1 LQVGGLRREAL
12 CWSARK
18 GKFQPSS
25 GNRVDPRLVISRPT
39 TCSDAVSDDD
49 DDEMW
54 FSTSLWLR
62 LATRAVSFDQA
73 EPMPAAFTV
82 PRLEGG
88 GRRSAPKRMRRGG
101 LLLRAS
107 PASPLIK
114 PERAAAGETCT
125 TDGRGPGWRWETRID
140 TEGGSTKQA
149 CRNPSTSCYSIRVS
163 RRRRSALAR
172 RVRTD
177 CRLAGPSQAS
187 QRLAVWA
194 LDKGCLR
201 SPPRLVRLVADVRGR
216 RCRCDDSA
224 ARGI

>member
-1 LQVGGLRREAL
+1 MEAL

-25 GNRVDPRLVISRPT
+25 GNRVDPRARHQPADDVLRRRQRRRQRRDVGFDEPLASAGHSSRGLRPGRA
-39 TCSDAVSDDD
+39 DACCC
-49 DDEMW
+49 
-54 FSTSLWLR
+54 L
-62 LATRAVSFDQA
+62 
-73 EPMPAAFTV
+73 TV

-140 TEGGSTKQA
+140 TEGGRTKQA
-149 CRNPSTSCYSIRVS
+149 CGNPSTSCYSFRVS
-163 RRRRSALAR
+163 RRRSALAR
-172 RVRTD
+172 RVRTG

-187 QRLAVWA
+187 QRLAVWT

-216 RCRCDDSA
+216 R
-224 ARGI
+224 